1 MKSGILIQSSIP
13 QDITN
18 HEFSPSLA
26 SFACNLGQFG
36 QDLVE
41 NGSILAKT
49 SANVSAD
56 TLEFDFDLDKH
67 GGNDIDTNI
76 QTPNPHEG
84 HTVNSKGGHTLNPHG
99 HAPTPHVPTSNC
111 HVIPPLIPKEK
122 DPIDKE
128 NVDPGENLCMQHLNY
143 IVVQFSGRVLKIES
157 TASRFLLKNQFY
169 LERYSLI

>member
-1 MKSGILIQSSIP
+1 MESGILIQSSIP

-18 HEFSPSLA
+18 HEFSPSPA

-67 GGNDIDTNI
+67 GGNDIDTNSH
-76 QTPNPHEG
+76 TTNPHGG
-84 HTVNSKGGHTLNPHG
+84 HTPNSKGGHTLNPHG
-99 HAPTPHVPTSNC
+99 HTPNPRVHTFVHEPELSPDKSS
-111 HVIPPLIPKEK
+111 VGLIPKEI

-128 NVDPGENLCMQHLNY
+128 NVDPGEKPYLCTLHVMPLPSPT
-143 IVVQFSGRVLKIES
+143 VC
-157 TASRFLLKNQFY
+157 
-169 LERYSLI
+169 